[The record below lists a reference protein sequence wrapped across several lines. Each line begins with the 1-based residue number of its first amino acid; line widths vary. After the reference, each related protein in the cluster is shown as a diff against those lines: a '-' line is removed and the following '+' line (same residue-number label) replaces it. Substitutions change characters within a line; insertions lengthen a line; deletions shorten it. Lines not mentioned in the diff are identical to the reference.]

1 MCHRIIK
8 HRCHAIV
15 NSPRV
20 KRSESQD
27 GCNYRLQPP
36 PRLQLRLATSPCQM
50 SYHLR
55 TYALPGPQ
63 SHHLEHYCLCLLL
76 MMVELVNHQTTLNVS
91 PQIGRSHLVLESSPN
106 NSHLTGHRREEG
118 MKFFEFSFWLANA
131 TSESS
136 NPSQYFSTTR
146 IKMQVPVR
154 LLVHAGKDP
163 ELATLC
169 FTEFGSDH

>member
-1 MCHRIIK
+1 MRSSDRFALHLPFSHCRIKMMEACLDLEPRINGASIPLDVRSSLPLTRTLIPAAPLAGGRRLRANRHDVQCHRFIK

-20 KRSESQD
+20 KRSEPQD

-63 SHHLEHYCLCLLL
+63 SHHLVHYCLCLLL
-76 MMVELVNHQTTLNVS
+76 MMVELVNDQSTLNVS
-91 PQIGRSHLVLESSPN
+91 PQIGRSHLV
-106 NSHLTGHRREEG
+106 
-118 MKFFEFSFWLANA
+118 
-131 TSESS
+131 SESS
-136 NPSQYFSTTR
+136 VS
-146 IKMQVPVR
+146 
-154 LLVHAGKDP
+154 
-163 ELATLC
+163 
-169 FTEFGSDH
+169 